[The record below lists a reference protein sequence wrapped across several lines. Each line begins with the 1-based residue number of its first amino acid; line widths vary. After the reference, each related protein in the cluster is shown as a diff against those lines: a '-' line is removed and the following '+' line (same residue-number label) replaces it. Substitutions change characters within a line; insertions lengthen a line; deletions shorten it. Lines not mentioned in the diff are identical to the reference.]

1 MKITSLGG
9 IEVIISAM
17 KRYSGHEEVQENGC
31 RALVYLASNSGLLSL
46 SLTVHPFS
54 QAELSI
60 LRHRSLLYFLVRLGI
75 NCESIN

>member
-17 KRYSGHEEVQENGC
+17 KGHSGHEDIQENGC

-46 SLTVHPFS
+46 SLIVHPFS
-54 QAELSI
+54 QAELSA
-60 LRHRSLLYFLVRLGI
+60 LRYRSSLF
-75 NCESIN
+75 SSSS